1 MDLAKGVK
9 LTLAKNVDLGFH
21 PREVGEH
28 VAKVAAKAGGHVAKV
43 VAKVGDHAVKVG
55 EHFAKVSAEVGEHAA
70 KVAAKVGEHPAGRS
84 ANTILTGFD
93 MCPHGGCAGKKPV

>member
-55 EHFAKVSAEVGEHAA
+55 EHFAKVSAEVGEH
-70 KVAAKVGEHPAGRS
+70 PAGRS

-93 MCPHGGCAGKKPV
+93 ICPRGGCAGKKPV

>member
-1 MDLAKGVK
+1 VDLAKGVK

-43 VAKVGDHAVKVG
+43 VAKVG
-55 EHFAKVSAEVGEHAA
+55 EHA
-70 KVAAKVGEHPAGRS
+70 AGRS
-84 ANTILTGFD
+84 ANILTGFD
-93 MCPHGGCAGKKPV
+93 ICPRGGCAGKKPV